1 MTKHV
6 VESSN
11 APKAIGSYSPAIRV
25 GQLVFVSGQIPLDPV
40 TMQIVK
46 DDIPKQVAVVIKNL
60 EAILKECGSDLEEI
74 VKLTVFLTDIKNFEI
89 VILVMSEK
97 FRSPYPA
104 RSLVGVDSLPKGAS
118 IEMDAIAY
126 LDNH

>member
-1 MTKHV
+1 LTKHV

-89 VILVMSEK
+89 VNQVMSEK

>member
-89 VILVMSEK
+89 VNQVMSEK

-126 LDNH
+126 LGNH

>member
-89 VILVMSEK
+89 VNQVMSEK

>member
-25 GQLVFVSGQIPLDPV
+25 GQLVFGSGQIPLDPV

-89 VILVMSEK
+89 VNQVMSEK

>member
-1 MTKHV
+1 MTKQV
-6 VESSN
+6 VEPSN
-11 APKAIGSYSPAIRV
+11 APKAIGSYSPAIKV

-46 DDIPKQVAVVIKNL
+46 GDISKQVSVVIKNL

-74 VKLTVFLTDIKNFEI
+74 VKLTIFLTDINNFEI
-89 VILVMSEK
+89 VNQVMSEK

-126 LDNH
+126 LGNH